1 VALGGRADDFPPA
14 PGSLPTPG
22 TSESWLPRISHAL
35 APSSAVAGDD
45 WSGLGANRE
54 IHPAALGG
62 TPAEAGD
69 QAGWT
74 APAGEREAA
83 SSSLSLGAGAPR
95 PFSRS
100 KVAPDA
106 AFPDDSGPVSAGCP
120 LPSSSGSSAGRAA
133 NFMKHER
140 VPLAHILCRPDV
152 AAGVVTSR
160 GVMSRQQQGCLGGY
174 RGLYLQQL
182 RLVRCAYRVYRWG
195 HQSQLAFSCSHRRDV
210 RGQMVRGTLEHV
222 FLSYVDTDCCEANS
236 MAEAEY
242 ISNISIAHRTLL
254 LFWLLHLIFWTV
266 GQLTSSFWPMYKRY
280 SSSGQN
286 NVTLCGSF
294 SRGDTLLDYCSHLFK
309 VNDVVLKLASPDIG
323 SAGVESD
330 LPRQVGQG
338 TRALST
344 NSGKRRRVDDSGT
357 FATLT
362 ENSTTMADSI
372 VKQTSVGELATLS
385 ETLKNLRAA
394 DVHPRFIEAVERKL
408 DRILFPAAEKDVPGS
423 IGHGGSSVGFTADAC
438 GSEGGDGDGT
448 RDDESESFL

>member
-1 VALGGRADDFPPA
+1 
-14 PGSLPTPG
+14 
-22 TSESWLPRISHAL
+22 
-35 APSSAVAGDD
+35 
-45 WSGLGANRE
+45 
-54 IHPAALGG
+54 
-62 TPAEAGD
+62 
-69 QAGWT
+69 
-74 APAGEREAA
+74 
-83 SSSLSLGAGAPR
+83 
-95 PFSRS
+95 
-100 KVAPDA
+100 
-106 AFPDDSGPVSAGCP
+106 
-120 LPSSSGSSAGRAA
+120 
-133 NFMKHER
+133 
-140 VPLAHILCRPDV
+140 
-152 AAGVVTSR
+152 
-160 GVMSRQQQGCLGGY
+160 
-174 RGLYLQQL
+174 
-182 RLVRCAYRVYRWG
+182 
-195 HQSQLAFSCSHRRDV
+195 
-210 RGQMVRGTLEHV
+210 
-222 FLSYVDTDCCEANS
+222 
-236 MAEAEY
+236 
-242 ISNISIAHRTLL
+242 
-254 LFWLLHLIFWTV
+254 
-266 GQLTSSFWPMYKRY
+266 MYKRY